1 MGFDEQY
8 INLLYRNRCSV
19 VLFSSALFVVSIAF
33 GVPAFWT
40 LPSLGFVPPLAESTT
55 VERRFDTYLAQPDY
69 GLVALCTG
77 SGGLTADDATFR
89 SYCAAAK
96 TGLGTLSKVVAL
108 ISSDNFP
115 NDSRLISDDRTQ
127 ELILGTIVDG
137 TNVYTNDELKKAAYK
152 FIPSTV
158 SNFKVIIGGNVPGG
172 QDIMEQIF
180 YALKIAEAAT
190 LPIIFILLFY
200 TQGYLMA
207 SLMSWLLSL
216 GTLCLSLGVVMGFAT
231 NYNMSNVVANAVTM
245 LGVGLSLDFSLLT
258 VNRFMKERRRYPLV
272 PVTSILKEVFE
283 TSGKTVMFSA
293 LLLFASSIGGLF
305 FSEYYLSR

>member
-1 MGFDEQY
+1 MGFSEQY
-8 INLLYRNRCSV
+8 INLLYRYRFAV
-19 VLFSSALFVVSIAF
+19 VLFFSALSIVSISFGVSAF
-33 GVPAFWT
+33 GS
-40 LPSLGFVPPLAESTT
+40 LPSRGFVPPLAKSTT
-55 VERRFDTYLAQPDY
+55 VVRRFDQSLARPDY

-89 SYCAAAK
+89 SFCAAARK
-96 TGLGTLSKVVAL
+96 GLATLPKVVAL
-108 ISSDNFP
+108 ISADIFP
-115 NDSRLISDDRTQ
+115 FDSRLISDDRTQ
-127 ELILGTIVDG
+127 ALILGTIVDG
-137 TNVYTNDELKKAAYK
+137 TNVYTNDELKKAAYR
-152 FIPSTV
+152 FLSSS
-158 SNFKVIIGGNVPGG
+158 SNFKVIIGGEIAGS
-172 QDIMEQIF
+172 QDMKEQIF
-180 YALKIAEAAT
+180 GALKIAEIAT

-231 NYNMSNVVANAVTM
+231 SYNMSNVVANAVTM
-245 LGVGLSLDFSLLT
+245 LGVGLSLDFSLLI
-258 VNRFMKERRRYPLV
+258 VNRFMKERQRYPLV

-293 LLLFASSIGGLF
+293 LLLFASSFGGLF